1 MSLRARDLKTF
12 VCGAEE
18 IGLLLGVSERQVRN
32 YAKEGMPQVARGKFD
47 SIACVRWKIAQIAEE
62 STPTGDLSPR
72 DELAIAQRRKVELET
87 AQLRATLLPRDLVTR
102 AMNQVAAL
110 VAAQLDSL
118 APRLAGELADM
129 SDPAEIQAA
138 LLREARTTRASIA
151 QAMRELG
158 ESVASGQAFEDEEV
172 EDDVE
177 AA

>member
-1 MSLRARDLKTF
+1 LKKNADRF
-12 VCGAEE
+12 LFSVDDVAEVFGVTGRTVQRMVKD
-18 IGLLLGVSERQVRN
+18 GL
-32 YAKEGMPQVARGKFD
+32 PQPARGKYD
-47 SIACVRWKIAQIAEE
+47 VRACVQWKLTQVTEE
-62 STPTGDLSPR
+62 QTSTGELTPR
-72 DELAIAQRRKVELET
+72 DELAIAQRKKVELET

-110 VAAQLDSL
+110 VAAQLDGL

-129 SDPAEIQAA
+129 HDPQQIQAA
-138 LLREARTTRASIA
+138 LLREARTTRSAIA

-158 ESVASGQAFEDEEV
+158 DSVASGHAFEDEEV